1 MADETIDIDKF
12 KADPAA
18 LDAFLQSW
26 AGRKL
31 NGEGSSYAPDPV
43 NMPMI
48 RHWIDAF
55 DDRNPVY
62 EVEDIAKKSR
72 FGGRIAPP
80 AMMQTWTFQRPVLE
94 GIGERGGS
102 ADTLD
107 PDTPLGVLDR
117 VGFRGILATNSELEF
132 DRPLR
137 EGDVLK
143 SDVIVKSI
151 SERKKTGLGQG
162 YFITWTQEY
171 LDQNDKPVGR
181 QVFRVLKFDPST
193 IGQ

>member
-18 LDAFLQSW
+18 LDKFLQSW
-26 AGRKL
+26 AGRKM
-31 NGEGSSYAPDPV
+31 NTQGSSYAPDPV

-62 EVEDIAKKSR
+62 EVEDIAKNSR
-72 FGGRIAPP
+72 FGGKIAPP